1 MSYQVTQG
9 SDVCSVVKVGK
20 TTYLDCFGTG
30 DVTLSAWQ
38 EGNKNYYPTL
48 RTYKQVK
55 VVPTGIGHV
64 EAGDYTVVTKR
75 GQLLI
80 GGLKEG
86 DTVQVTDLAGRTVY
100 SGEESTIYVTRGSYI
115 VRIGHWTKK
124 VLTK

>member
-1 MSYQVTQG
+1 MRESIRDIAV
-9 SDVCSVVKVGK
+9 
-20 TTYLDCFGTG
+20 FII
-30 DVTLSAWQ
+30 
-38 EGNKNYYPTL
+38 L
-48 RTYKQVK
+48 RAYCLLATKI
-55 VVPTGIGHV
+55 IGHV

-80 GGLKEG
+80 GGLKDG

-115 VRIGHWTKK
+115 VRIGHWMKK